1 MFALALLLVVLA
13 APPATDS
20 IVVTAHPPGPLGDT
34 AEDVNV
40 VSRTALQT
48 NAAPAVDDVLR
59 QVPGFTLFRRTDSRT
74 ANPTSQGVSLRG
86 IGASGASRALV
97 LDDGIPLN
105 DPFGGWVYWGR
116 VPEAALERVE
126 VLRGGVSDLYGSS
139 AMGGVIDFVRRDR
152 GVSIGGA
159 AAEIQLDASRGSEGT
174 RTTSLFAAVPHLSI
188 AADLFDTDGYV
199 LTQASQRGAVD
210 VAATSRHTSL
220 DATLRNDV
228 AFLRAS
234 SYDESRGNGTPLT
247 VNDTHLRQLAAGID
261 VSSLAVR
268 GYVLEQ
274 RYHQTFSSIASDR
287 NSERLTVDQRV
298 PSRSSGGS
306 LDWRRAFGS
315 TLVHL
320 GGDVRDVEGT
330 SHEQTATALT
340 TAGGHQRTAA
350 LRAMLLW
357 QEDHLTVTCGVR
369 YDGWRNFDA
378 EQSGAPLPSRRDSA
392 WSPRVTALYELAP
405 RLSLSASAYSSF
417 RAPALN
423 ELYRGFRVGNVV
435 TQPNA
440 QLGPERL
447 TGFEAGA
454 RDGDLRVTLFAM
466 RIADTIANVTL
477 ATTPALITRQR
488 QNFGSSR
495 SRGAEI
501 EWSHVTGAT
510 TFTAGY
516 LFANATLSTGART
529 PQVPRHAATLQ
540 LARQRG
546 GTSFGLQSRWS
557 SRQFDD
563 DLNQFPLRPAFATD
577 LFASRSVARNLELT
591 AAVENIFNG
600 RVEASATPVITLGQ
614 PRAARVGVRYAFT
627 R

>member
-1 MFALALLLVVLA
+1 MLAIVTLLALLA

-40 VSRTALQT
+40 VSRTAVQ
-48 NAAPAVDDVLR
+48 NSAAPAVDDALR
-59 QVPGFTLFRRTDSRT
+59 QVPGFTLFRRTDSRA

-152 GVSIGGA
+152 TSIGAGDV
-159 AAEIQLDASRGSEGT
+159 QLDASRGSQGM
-174 RTTSLFAAVPHLSI
+174 RTTSLFAAVPHVSV
-188 AADLFDTDGYV
+188 AADLFDTDGYI
-199 LTQASQRGAVD
+199 LTQPSQRGAVD

-220 DATLRNDV
+220 DATVRKDA
-228 AFLRAS
+228 AFLRAMA
-234 SYDESRGNGTPLT
+234 YDETRGNGTPLT

-261 VSSLAVR
+261 ASSLALR

-274 RYHQTFSSIASDR
+274 RYHQTFSSIAIGR
-287 NSERLTVDQRV
+287 ASERLTVDQRV

-306 LDWRRAFGS
+306 LDWRRTFGS

-330 SHEQTATALT
+330 SHERTATALT
-340 TAGGHQRTAA
+340 TAGGHQRSTA

-357 QEDHLTVTCGVR
+357 QRDRLTITGGGR

-378 EQSGAPLPSRRDSA
+378 EQSGAPLPSRRDRA

-405 RLSLSASAYSSF
+405 RRSLSASAYSCF
-417 RAPALN
+417 RAPSLN

-447 TGFEAGA
+447 TGFEVGA
-454 RDGDLRVTLFAM
+454 RDRDLRVTFFAM

-477 ATTPALITRQR
+477 ATTPALITRRR

-495 SRGAEI
+495 SRGAEV
-501 EWSHVTGAT
+501 EWSHVTCAT
-510 TFTAGY
+510 TLTAGY
-516 LFANATLSTGART
+516 LFADATLSSGART
-529 PQVPRHAATLQ
+529 PQVPRHQATLQ
-540 LARQRG
+540 LAQRSG
-546 GTSFGLQSRWS
+546 GMTFGLQSRWS

-563 DLNQFPLRPAFATD
+563 DLNQFPLRSAFATD
-577 LFASRSVARNLELT
+577 LFASRNVVRNLDVI
-591 AAVENIFNG
+591 AAVENLFNA
-600 RVEASATPVITLGQ
+600 RVEASATPVITLAQ
-614 PRAARVGVRYAFT
+614 PRAVRVGMRYTLA

>member
-1 MFALALLLVVLA
+1 MFGIALLLVVLA

-20 IVVTAHPPGPLGDT
+20 IVVTAHPPGPLGET

-40 VSRTALQT
+40 VSRTSLQT
-48 NAAPAVDDVLR
+48 NAAPAVDDALR

-126 VLRGGVSDLYGSS
+126 VMRGGVSDLYGSA
-139 AMGGVIDFVRRDR
+139 AMGGVIAFVRRDR
-152 GVSIGGA
+152 NVRVA
-159 AAEIQLDASRGSEGT
+159 DVQLDASRGSEGT
-174 RTTSLFAAVPHLSI
+174 RTMSLFAAVPHVSI

-199 LTQASQRGAVD
+199 LTQPSQRGAVD

-220 DATLRNDV
+220 DATVRNDA

-247 VNDTHLRQLAAGID
+247 VNDTHLRQIAAGFD
-261 VSSLAVR
+261 VSSFALR
-268 GYVLEQ
+268 GNVLEQ
-274 RYHQTFSSIASDR
+274 RYHQTFSSIAADR

-306 LDWRRAFGS
+306 LDWRHTFGG
-315 TLVHL
+315 TLIHL

-330 SHEQTATALT
+330 SHETTATALT

-357 QEDHLTVTCGVR
+357 QKDHLTMTGGVR

-378 EQSGAPLPSRRDSA
+378 EQSGTPLPSRRDSA
-392 WSPRVTALYELAP
+392 WSPRVTALYELAT

-417 RAPALN
+417 RAPSLN

-447 TGFEAGA
+447 TGFELGA
-454 RDGDLRVTLFAM
+454 RDGDFRVTLFAM

-495 SRGAEI
+495 SRGAEL

-510 TFTAGY
+510 TITAGY
-516 LFANATLSTGART
+516 LLADATLSSGART

-540 LARQRG
+540 LVQRSG
-546 GTSFGLQSRWS
+546 GTTFGLQSRWS

-563 DLNQFPLRPAFATD
+563 DLNQFPLRSAIATD
-577 LFASRSVARNLELT
+577 LFASRGVARNLALT
-591 AAVENIFNG
+591 FAVENIFNA
-600 RVEASATPVITLGQ
+600 RVEASATPAITLGQ
-614 PRAARVGVRYAFT
+614 PRAARVGVRYTLT